1 MHVGNRIELT
11 ARIEAFDR
19 VAEIGDQGVIQ
30 EMHTGGHLTVRM
42 DDGRPQF
49 PRHDEVT
56 VLHGADP
63 ASTYERDLAAAK
75 RSPSRQRTPPSP
87 PAARATAAVV
97 LIYWHVEKKS
107 LAIHSQ
113 L

>member
-1 MHVGNRIELT
+1 MHVGARIELT
-11 ARIEAFDR
+11 TRIEAFGR

-56 VLHGADP
+56 VIADGTAARPPAP
-63 ASTYERDLAAAK
+63 AST
-75 RSPSRQRTPPSP
+75 Q
-87 PAARATAAVV
+87 PAAVTVPGESR
-97 LIYWHVEKKS
+97 
-107 LAIHSQ
+107 
-113 L
+113 